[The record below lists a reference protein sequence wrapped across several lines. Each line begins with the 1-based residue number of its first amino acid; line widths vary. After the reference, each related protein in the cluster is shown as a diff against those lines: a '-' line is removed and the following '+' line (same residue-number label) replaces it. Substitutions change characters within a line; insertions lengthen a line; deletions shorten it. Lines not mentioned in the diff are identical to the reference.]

1 MPFLKV
7 IKVSF
12 LKAIFCN
19 KKKAL
24 RQINVHNIVVPHYEE
39 LSVKN
44 LYDDA
49 MKDELVRD
57 YLPEL
62 EQNSNRFPERDFFFG
77 ILGTLRPQ
85 YLKKII
91 DDANKVRYEADVNDL
106 QKDFIMLDTPW
117 YEELMKYPY
126 LSSKEYL
133 QYFIIFD
140 I

>member
-1 MPFLKV
+1 MPTQKGTKV
-7 IKVSF
+7 IF
-12 LKAIFCN
+12 LRAIFCN

-24 RQINVHNIVVPHYEE
+24 KQTSLTKVVVPYYEE

-44 LYDDA
+44 LYGDA
-49 MKDELVRD
+49 MKDELVKD

-62 EQNSNRFPERDFFFG
+62 EQNSNRFPEREFFFG
-77 ILGTLRPQ
+77 ILNYLRPQ

-91 DDANKVRYEADVNDL
+91 EDANKVRYEADANDP

-126 LSSKEYL
+126 ISSNNFL
-133 QYFIIFD
+133 
-140 I
+140 